1 MRRTRRRVLAAAALP
16 VGLAGCLRVDG
27 VDYPDETDDATEPPT
42 GGEDGSGDDDGDGA
56 EGDEDD
62 EPVPNADLADATR
75 RVVDD
80 AVWFASAYG
89 NAVETYRDATSD
101 VVTAV
106 EAVRGRV
113 REPTDPT
120 TAMAR
125 RLEAAGYAAGE
136 RAAAALEPHFYPEGL
151 LRERTDRH
159 VPALVRSARRNDAD
173 RFVEELDRMR
183 ASFKRIQTPLYVG
196 GTFSRDPIHNR
207 LLERLAPDAAGS
219 VLVELAV
226 PERRGFATVAHE
238 PYDGDGF
245 GPRFTEG
252 TSTED
257 AFTEIRRRAL
267 RERLGPVVRPAGR
280 NEELLASFSA
290 RPDPVGRRANAFDG
304 SPGDLDGTAV
314 HVQAYDDSGAAS
326 DRLAAVLEA
335 GSTEGTESIRP
346 GVGREWYRY
355 YHRAARSDRTDLD
368 EFAGVQY
375 GYVIQAGEFVLA
387 TGFSGD
393 AWEERVRWQGALT
406 DAWVS
411 G

>member
-1 MRRTRRRVLAAAALP
+1 MKPTRRRLLAATALP
-16 VGLAGCLRVDG
+16 IGLAGCLRVDG
-27 VDYPDETDDATEPPT
+27 VEYPDETDDAAEPPAD
-42 GGEDGSGDDDGDGA
+42 GEDGADDAA
-56 EGDEDD
+56 EP
-62 EPVPNADLADATR
+62 PVPNPDLADATR

-80 AVWFASAYG
+80 AVWFASAYE
-89 NAVETYRDATSD
+89 NAIETYRDATSD
-101 VVTAV
+101 VVAAV

-125 RLEAAGYAAGE
+125 RLESVGYDAGE
-136 RAAAALEPHFYPEGL
+136 RAAAALEPHFYPERL
-151 LRERTDRH
+151 LRERTDGH

-173 RFVEELDRMR
+173 RFIEELDRMR
-183 ASFKRIQTPLYVG
+183 ASFKGIQTPLYVG
-196 GTFSRDPIHNR
+196 RTFSRDPIHNR
-207 LLERLAPDAAGS
+207 LLGRLAPGASGS
-219 VLVELAV
+219 VLVEISV

-252 TSTED
+252 TVTED
-257 AFTEIRRRAL
+257 AFTETRRRAL

-280 NEELLASFSA
+280 SEELLASFSA

-304 SPGDLDGTAV
+304 PPGDLDGTAV
-314 HVQAYDDSGAAS
+314 HVQAYDDAEAAS
-326 DRLAAVLEA
+326 DRLTAVLDA
-335 GSTEGTESIRP
+335 GSTEGTASIRP
-346 GVGREWYRY
+346 GGGGREWHRY
-355 YHRAARSDRTDLD
+355 YHRAAGSDRTGLD

-375 GYVIQAGEFVLA
+375 GYVVQAGEFVLA

>member
-16 VGLAGCLRVDG
+16 IGLAGCLRVDG
-27 VDYPDETDDATEPPT
+27 VEYPDEPDDATEPP
-42 GGEDGSGDDDGDGA
+42 GDDEDGVDDG
-56 EGDEDD
+56 EDD

-75 RVVDD
+75 RVIDD
-80 AVWFASAYG
+80 AVWFASAYED
-89 NAVETYRDATSD
+89 AIKTYRDATSD
-101 VVTAV
+101 VVAAV
-106 EAVRGRV
+106 EAVRERV

-136 RAAAALEPHFYPEGL
+136 RAAAVLEPHFYPEGL

-183 ASFKRIQTPLYVG
+183 ASFKRIQTPLYVSR
-196 GTFSRDPIHNR
+196 TFSRDPIHNR
-207 LLERLAPDAAGS
+207 LLERLAPGAAGN

-226 PERRGFATVAHE
+226 PERRGFTTVAHE

-252 TSTED
+252 TVTED
-257 AFTEIRRRAL
+257 VFVEARRRAL
-267 RERLGPVVRPAGR
+267 RERLGPVIRPAER
-280 NEELLASFSA
+280 TEELLASFSA

-314 HVQAYDDSGAAS
+314 HVQAYDDSGTAS
-326 DRLAAVLEA
+326 DRLTAVLNA

-346 GVGREWYRY
+346 GGGGREWYRY
-355 YHRAARSDRTDLD
+355 YHREARSERTDLN
-368 EFAGVQY
+368 ELAGVQY
-375 GYVIQAGEFVLA
+375 GYVIQAGEFILA